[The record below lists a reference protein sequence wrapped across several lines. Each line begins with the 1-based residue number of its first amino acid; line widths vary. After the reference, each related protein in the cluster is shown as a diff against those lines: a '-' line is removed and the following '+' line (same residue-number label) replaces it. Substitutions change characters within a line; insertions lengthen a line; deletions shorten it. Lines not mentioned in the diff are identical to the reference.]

1 MFLIHAFKKW
11 CKRQQSIQLL
21 GPSQYVVKYTV
32 LCFFLLLI
40 KRRGWKKRKRTV
52 RFVTVCTGPN
62 FDLIFVIY
70 YYYYYIHT
78 PRHKNI
84 LTHKSLNAFSV
95 KIETR
100 NMYRHKQLMGWYIAS
115 SQQYADLY
123 SSVHTHIKVNYA

>member
-1 MFLIHAFKKW
+1 MFLIHVFKSGVNDNNVFNCWVRHNMSRNVLSFIFSPSIEKGMKENRKDSAFRDTLYRTKFW
-11 CKRQQSIQLL
+11 FN
-21 GPSQYVVKYTV
+21 
-32 LCFFLLLI
+32 LCDLLL
-40 KRRGWKKRKRTV
+40 
-52 RFVTVCTGPN
+52 
-62 FDLIFVIY
+62 LLL
-70 YYYYYIHT
+70 HT